1 MDRID
6 STSGQPEAP
15 PGRETRPTQLR
26 PVVTIA
32 SLYGGGGGLL
42 GPRVAERLGVQYL
55 DRAIPTSV
63 ARRAG
68 VPEAVVASVDEPPR
82 TGLQRLVENLARAPV
97 ITDSTGAVERL
108 DVEERR
114 IKAEIEEF
122 LAAATV
128 SGGVVLGRGGQVVL
142 AKVPGALHVYL
153 GGSREDRI
161 RTTMEREGHDRRTA
175 ERRIDAHDRAR
186 RGYVLET
193 YGVNGDDPGLY
204 HMMLDGPAFGLDYC
218 VELIVA
224 AAQYR
229 VQQAMASARR

>member
-32 SLYGGGGGLL
+32 SLYGAGGRLI

>member
-82 TGLQRLVENLARAPV
+82 TGIQRLVESLARAPV

>member
-6 STSGQPEAP
+6 STSEQPQAAP
-15 PGRETRPTQLR
+15 GSAARPVQLR

-32 SLYGGGGGLL
+32 SLYGGGGRLI
-42 GPRVAERLGVQYL
+42 GPQVAERLGVKYL
-55 DRAIPTSV
+55 DRATPKSV
-63 ARRAG
+63 AQRAG
-68 VPEAVVASVDEPPR
+68 VPEAVVEAVDEPPR
-82 TGLQRLVENLARAPV
+82 TGMDRLLERLARVPV
-97 ITDSTGAVERL
+97 TTDSTGAVERL

-114 IKAEIEEF
+114 IKTEIEEF
-122 LAAATV
+122 LAAAAV

-175 ERRIDAHDRAR
+175 ERRVDAYDRAR
-186 RGYVLET
+186 RSYVRES
-193 YGVNGDDPGLY
+193 YGVNGDDPSLY
-204 HMMLDGPAFGLDYC
+204 HMMLDSPAFGLDYC

-224 AAQYR
+224 AAQHR
-229 VQQAMASARR
+229 VQQAMVSAGR

>member
-6 STSGQPEAP
+6 STSEQPQAAP
-15 PGRETRPTQLR
+15 GSATRPVQLR

-32 SLYGGGGGLL
+32 SLYGGGGRLI
-42 GPRVAERLGVQYL
+42 GPQVAERLGVQYL
-55 DRAIPTSV
+55 DRAIPKSV
-63 ARRAG
+63 AQRAG
-68 VPEAVVASVDEPPR
+68 VPEAVVEAVDEPPR
-82 TGLQRLVENLARAPV
+82 TGIDRLLESLARVPV
-97 ITDSTGAVERL
+97 TTDSTGAVERL

-153 GGSREDRI
+153 GGSRDSRI
-161 RTTMEREGHDRRTA
+161 RQTMEREGYDRSTA
-175 ERRIDAHDRAR
+175 ERRVDAFDRAR

-193 YGVNGDDPGLY
+193 YGVSGDDPSLY

-224 AAQYR
+224 AAQHR
-229 VQQAMASARR
+229 VQQAMVSAGR